1 MSVHARKAKSAGEP
15 LAIWLDKPVDGSEI
29 HVSPIGGGKHGAYFE
44 AFDPCM
50 GDDVL
55 APSVAVP
62 PEYIISVFTAGVA
75 ASGYTPMELQ
85 AIAFESGIVADADV
99 VAERLRGVQRGVS
112 RGVSRGVGGWN
123 LPYVM
128 EDPYGDKLIVDVAES
143 SPGSVAF
150 TFSPADGVPVRLVVP
165 PDRFMV
171 LFSAACRATNYTEE
185 ELRALAVRA
194 GVVRQTIR
202 PNNRALRR
210 SRARSGGGGSLSAAV
225 SAATAGRGG
234 SVAAAAQQGS
244 AFFKS

>member
-15 LAIWLDKPVDGSEI
+15 LAIWLDKPVGGSEI

-85 AIAFESGIVADADV
+85 AIAFESGIVADADI
-99 VAERLRGVQRGVS
+99 VAERLRGVR

-202 PNNRALRR
+202 PKNRALRR
-210 SRARSGGGGSLSAAV
+210 SRTRRGGGGSLSAAV
-225 SAATAGRGG
+225 AASAVGRGG
-234 SVAAAAQQGS
+234 SMAASARQGS

>member
-15 LAIWLDKPVDGSEI
+15 LAIWLDKPAGGSEI

-50 GDDVL
+50 GDDVV

-99 VAERLRGVQRGVS
+99 VAERLRGARQ
-112 RGVSRGVGGWN
+112 GVSRGVGGWN
-123 LPYVM
+123 LPYVV
-128 EDPYGDKLIVDVAES
+128 EDPYGDKLIVDVVES
-143 SPGSVAF
+143 EPGKVGF
-150 TFSPADGVPVRLVVP
+150 TFSPADGVPVRLAVP

-194 GVVRQTIR
+194 GVVKQTIR

-210 SRARSGGGGSLSAAV
+210 SRARRGVDGSLSAALKV
-225 SAATAGRGG
+225 QVPGRGG

>member
-15 LAIWLDKPVDGSEI
+15 LAIWLDKPVGGSEI

-85 AIAFESGIVADADV
+85 AIAFESGIVADADT
-99 VAERLRGVQRGVS
+99 VAERLRGVQ

-143 SPGSVAF
+143 SPSSVAF

-202 PNNRALRR
+202 PNNRAVRR
-210 SRARSGGGGSLSAAV
+210 SRARRGGGGSLSAAV
-225 SAATAGRGG
+225 AASGVGRGSSG
-234 SVAAAAQQGS
+234 VASAQQGS

>member
-15 LAIWLDKPVDGSEI
+15 LAVWLDKPVDGSEI

-50 GDDVL
+50 GDDVV

-99 VAERLRGVQRGVS
+99 VAERLRGARQ
-112 RGVSRGVGGWN
+112 GVSRGVGGWN
-123 LPYVM
+123 LPYVV
-128 EDPYGDKLIVDVAES
+128 EDPYGDKLIVDVVES
-143 SPGSVAF
+143 EPGKVGF

-185 ELRALAVRA
+185 ELRVLAVRA

>member
-1 MSVHARKAKSAGEP
+1 MG
-15 LAIWLDKPVDGSEI
+15 GSEI

-44 AFDPCM
+44 AFDPCL
-50 GDDVL
+50 GDDVA

-99 VAERLRGVQRGVS
+99 VAERLRGARRGV
-112 RGVSRGVGGWN
+112 GRGVGGWN

-128 EDPYGDKLIVDVAES
+128 EDPYGDKLIVDVVES
-143 SPGSVAF
+143 EPGKVGF
-150 TFSPADGVPVRLVVP
+150 TFSPVDGVPVRLVVP

-210 SRARSGGGGSLSAAV
+210 SRARSGGGGSLSPAV
-225 SAATAGRGG
+225 SAATVGRGG
-234 SVAAAAQQGS
+234 SVAAATQRGS

>member
-15 LAIWLDKPVDGSEI
+15 LAIWLDKPAGGSEI

-50 GDDVL
+50 GDVVV

-99 VAERLRGVQRGVS
+99 VAERLRGARRGV
-112 RGVSRGVGGWN
+112 GRGVGGWN
-123 LPYVM
+123 LPYIV
-128 EDPYGDKLIVDVAES
+128 EDPYGDKLIVDVVES
-143 SPGSVAF
+143 EPGKVGF
-150 TFSPADGVPVRLVVP
+150 TFSPVDGVPVRLVVP

-185 ELRALAVRA
+185 ELRVLAVRA

-210 SRARSGGGGSLSAAV
+210 SRARSGGGGSLSPAV
-225 SAATAGRGG
+225 SAATVGRGG
-234 SVAAAAQQGS
+234 SVAAATQRGS

>member
-15 LAIWLDKPVDGSEI
+15 LAIWLDKPAGGSEI

-50 GDDVL
+50 GDDVV

-99 VAERLRGVQRGVS
+99 VAERLRGARQ
-112 RGVSRGVGGWN
+112 GVSRGVGGWN
-123 LPYVM
+123 LPYVV
-128 EDPYGDKLIVDVAES
+128 EDPYGDKLIVDVVES
-143 SPGSVAF
+143 EPGKVGF

-165 PDRFMV
+165 PDRFMA
-171 LFSAACRATNYTEE
+171 LCGAACRATNYTEE
-185 ELRALAVRA
+185 ELRVLAVRA

>member
-15 LAIWLDKPVDGSEI
+15 LAIWLDKPAGGSEI

-50 GDDVL
+50 GDDVV

-99 VAERLRGVQRGVS
+99 VAERLRGARQ
-112 RGVSRGVGGWN
+112 GVSRGVGGWN
-123 LPYVM
+123 LPYVV
-128 EDPYGDKLIVDVAES
+128 EDPYGDKLIVDVVES
-143 SPGSVAF
+143 EPGKVGF
-150 TFSPADGVPVRLVVP
+150 TFSPVDGVPVRLVVP

-185 ELRALAVRA
+185 ELRVLAVRA

>member
-15 LAIWLDKPVDGSEI
+15 LAIWLDKPVGGSEI

-44 AFDPCM
+44 AFDPCL
-50 GDDVL
+50 GDDVV

-99 VAERLRGVQRGVS
+99 VAERLRGV
-112 RGVSRGVGGWN
+112 SRGVGGWN

-128 EDPYGDKLIVDVAES
+128 EDPYGDKLIVDVVES
-143 SPGSVAF
+143 EPGKVGF

-210 SRARSGGGGSLSAAV
+210 SRARRGGGGSLSAAV
-225 SAATAGRGG
+225 AASAGGRGG
-234 SVAAAAQQGS
+234 SMAASARQGS

>member
-15 LAIWLDKPVDGSEI
+15 LAIWLDKPVGGSEI

-85 AIAFESGIVADADV
+85 TIAFESGIVADTDA
-99 VAERLRGVQRGVS
+99 VAERLRGAR
-112 RGVSRGVGGWN
+112 RAASRGVGGWN

-128 EDPYGDKLIVDVAES
+128 EDPYGDKLIVDVVES
-143 SPGSVAF
+143 EPGKVGF

-210 SRARSGGGGSLSAAV
+210 SRARRGGGGFLSAAV
-225 SAATAGRGG
+225 AASGVGRGSSG
-234 SVAAAAQQGS
+234 VASTQQGS

>member
-15 LAIWLDKPVDGSEI
+15 LAVWLDKPVGGSEI

-50 GDDVL
+50 GDDVV

-99 VAERLRGVQRGVS
+99 VAERLRGS
-112 RGVSRGVGGWN
+112 RGGVGRGVGGWN

-128 EDPYGDKLIVDVAES
+128 EDPYGDKLIVDVVES
-143 SPGSVAF
+143 EPGKVGF

-194 GVVRQTIR
+194 GGVRETIR
-202 PNNRALRR
+202 THNRALRR
-210 SRARSGGGGSLSAAV
+210 SRARRGGGGFLSAAV
-225 SAATAGRGG
+225 AASGVGRGSSG
-234 SVAAAAQQGS
+234 VASTQQGS

>member
-15 LAIWLDKPVDGSEI
+15 LAIWLDKPVGGSEI

-44 AFDPCM
+44 AFDPCL
-50 GDDVL
+50 GDDVV

-128 EDPYGDKLIVDVAES
+128 EDPYGDKLIVDVVES
-143 SPGSVAF
+143 EPGKVGF

-210 SRARSGGGGSLSAAV
+210 SRARRGGGGSLSAAV
-225 SAATAGRGG
+225 AASAGGRGG
-234 SVAAAAQQGS
+234 SAGVAAQRGS

>member
-15 LAIWLDKPVDGSEI
+15 LAVWLDKPVGGSEI

-44 AFDPCM
+44 AFDPCL
-50 GDDVL
+50 GDDVV

-99 VAERLRGVQRGVS
+99 VAERLRGARRGV
-112 RGVSRGVGGWN
+112 GRGVGGWN

-128 EDPYGDKLIVDVAES
+128 EDPYGDKLIVDVVES
-143 SPGSVAF
+143 EPGKVGF
-150 TFSPADGVPVRLVVP
+150 TFSPVDGVPVRLVVP

-210 SRARSGGGGSLSAAV
+210 SHARSGGGGSLSPAV
-225 SAATAGRGG
+225 SAATVGRGG
-234 SVAAAAQQGS
+234 SVAAATQRGS